1 MILKKGIF
9 CDKVIASIGTMGKIR
24 ESDYWRGS
32 MPPEIYKD
40 LVEKSACGS
49 ILGRFFDANG
59 QELAC
64 DWNEKSISLS
74 IQQLRNISDVVIVAS
89 PVSKA
94 PALLAALKGDFINTL
109 ITDGTTATR
118 ILNEAK

>member
-1 MILKKGIF
+1 M
-9 CDKVIASIGTMGKIR
+9 
-24 ESDYWRGS
+24 
-32 MPPEIYKD
+32 
-40 LVEKSACGS
+40 EKSACGS

-94 PALLAALKGDFINTL
+94 PALLSALKGDFINTL